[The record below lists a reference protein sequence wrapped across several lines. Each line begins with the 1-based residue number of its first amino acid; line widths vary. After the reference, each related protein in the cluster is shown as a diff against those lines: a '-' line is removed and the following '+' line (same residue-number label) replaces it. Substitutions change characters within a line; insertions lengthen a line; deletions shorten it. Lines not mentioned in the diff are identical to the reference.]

1 MKKLEQNFGVLRVGL
16 LASLVFLLA
25 GCQLAHS
32 DWAWAREESDSFIG
46 FFITMGHEGHS
57 AVSAVADPATGRLY
71 AERTGMHSFE
81 FPGVEGI
88 PFFIAAL
95 PGGDWVEGPVLGE
108 GLVTVGEAGP
118 GIVSDGMHVHVT
130 DEGVSHTISGRLYVT
145 PQFARQLFNFHPMY
159 MTADFEVYISSG
171 GSSVVRH
178 QESDWEFEGGFHSFS
193 KAVSRTTTENGV
205 SQTAS
210 TDISLGIY
218 TMFPPEE
225 IVIVQMDADN
235 GVLRREVLSPGAIPE
250 EFSPLPGTAY
260 IIVET
265 HRAAHLENPV
275 IRGLYGPGDDFF
287 TIFELMDSGVLAR
300 QFVQLLWYTS

>member
-88 PFFIAAL
+88 PFFIAAV
-95 PGGDWVEGPVLGE
+95 PAGAWVEGPVLGD
-108 GLVTVGEAGP
+108 GLVTIGEAGP
-118 GIVSDGMHVHVT
+118 GIVSEGMHVHVKDGGT
-130 DEGVSHTISGRLYVT
+130 SHSVAGRLYVA
-145 PQFARQLFNFHPMY
+145 PQLMGQLFSFHRIFITP
-159 MTADFEVYISSG
+159 DFEVYLGSG
-171 GSSVVRH
+171 GHSVTRH
-178 QESDWEFEGGFHSFS
+178 HESDWEWEGRIHTFRMEESQT
-193 KAVSRTTTENGV
+193 RTENGV
-205 SQTAS
+205 SHTTS
-210 TDISLGIY
+210 TEIELAIHMMFAPEGI
-218 TMFPPEE
+218 
-225 IVIVQMDADN
+225 VVVQMDAEN
-235 GVLRREVLSPGAIPE
+235 RVLARTAFLPGEVPE
-250 EFSPLPGTAY
+250 AFSPVPDAAY

-265 HRAAHLENPV
+265 QRAAHVVNPV
-275 IRGLYGPGDDFF
+275 IRALYGPSDEAFAVFHLLDN
-287 TIFELMDSGVLAR
+287 GVLDR
-300 QFVQLLWYTS
+300 RFVQLLW